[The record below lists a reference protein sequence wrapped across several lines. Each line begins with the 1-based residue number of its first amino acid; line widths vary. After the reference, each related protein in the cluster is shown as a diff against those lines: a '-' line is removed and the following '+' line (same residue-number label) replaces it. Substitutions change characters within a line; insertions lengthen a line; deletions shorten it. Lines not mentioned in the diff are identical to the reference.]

1 MLCSLTR
8 CARPI
13 GFGGLVI
20 TGIAHVCYTVSDLD
34 RAVAFYCDQLGLTPA
49 FPFINDE
56 GRRTG
61 QYIHVGGRNFLE
73 LFEGDLADAAEGQAY
88 RHLCLEVDDLQG
100 TIDALR
106 AADVEVT
113 GIKIGKDRSHQ
124 AWIVDPD
131 GNRIELH
138 KYNADSKQ
146 TLWVEE

>member
-1 MLCSLTR
+1 M
-8 CARPI
+8 
-13 GFGGLVI
+13 I

-124 AWIVDPD
+124 AWIIDPD

>member
-1 MLCSLTR
+1 M
-8 CARPI
+8 
-13 GFGGLVI
+13 I

-61 QYIHVGGRNFLE
+61 QYIHVGARNFLE
-73 LFEGDLADAAEGQAY
+73 LFEGDLASTAEGQPY
-88 RHLCLEVDDLQG
+88 RHLCLEVDDLKD
-100 TIDALR
+100 TIDTLR
-106 AADVEVT
+106 AAGVEVT

-138 KYNADSKQ
+138 KYNTDSKQ
-146 TLWVEE
+146 TPWIER